1 MSEAF
6 TCRWLENFSSIW
18 KEVELLP
25 PAWCC
30 LILVVVKLHV
40 LLVKVSSP
48 VSKTSIKAVTFSSLA
63 CYSQTWKMCTSIRVG
78 KFHSRVLS
86 SIPPPSPPVSP
97 AHFHMI
103 VQKILQ
109 LCKEMI
115 FTSGIPNED
124 CVGGNNEK
132 MLPQITSNHLPKRN
146 CKKDTLQQVQ
156 FQKRWKLQCHYFNL
170 GFGGLFIIVCS

>member
-1 MSEAF
+1 
-6 TCRWLENFSSIW
+6 
-18 KEVELLP
+18 
-25 PAWCC
+25 
-30 LILVVVKLHV
+30 
-40 LLVKVSSP
+40 
-48 VSKTSIKAVTFSSLA
+48 
-63 CYSQTWKMCTSIRVG
+63 MCTSIRVG

-132 MLPQITSNHLPKRN
+132 MLPQITSNHLPKRS
-146 CKKDTLQQVQ
+146 CKKDTLHQVCTISKTMITTMSLLQ
-156 FQKRWKLQCHYFNL
+156 FGIWGSVYHCMQLVLSFHGSNKRLCEVVGITISRNDSVVF
-170 GFGGLFIIVCS
+170 